1 MQKKNEPQNNI
12 VLRLSCGFS
21 SLAEPD
27 LFWLFQYR
35 LFSFFPELLL
45 GEDVVNFINQ
55 IMKWIRIFVPI
66 LLIGLGIL
74 DFTKATFSKSE
85 DDMKKSREKFIKRIV
100 AAVLVF
106 LAPIFINLILEL
118 ANSVWSWISPETCIK

>member
-1 MQKKNEPQNNI
+1 MRVIICEDDYSQRTFIKNEI
-12 VLRLSCGFS
+12 TKY
-21 SLAEPD
+21 A
-27 LFWLFQYR
+27 
-35 LFSFFPELLL
+35 SFHLPSIEIALIAARA
-45 GEDVVNFINQ
+45 EDVVNFINQ